1 MCVCVRAF
9 ARVPKRACVCV
20 CIVRTC
26 ACDCDLRRPRAPPSD
41 HTATLT
47 RAAPRRAVSIDVD
60 DALYGN
66 RGGEEEVDGVRAAID
81 SMRAMVDGV
90 AVWLSALELRAAAL
104 ADEAPEGEVRAQAR
118 ARALARSRV

>member
-1 MCVCVRAF
+1 M
-9 ARVPKRACVCV
+9 
-20 CIVRTC
+20 
-26 ACDCDLRRPRAPPSD
+26 
-41 HTATLT
+41 
-47 RAAPRRAVSIDVD
+47 SIDVD

-118 ARALARSRV
+118 ARALARSRAHARVIMRSTRRCVLAARVPARALGSAFATPLPP

>member
-1 MCVCVRAF
+1 M
-9 ARVPKRACVCV
+9 
-20 CIVRTC
+20 
-26 ACDCDLRRPRAPPSD
+26 
-41 HTATLT
+41 
-47 RAAPRRAVSIDVD
+47 SIDVD

-118 ARALARSRV
+118 ARALARSRVCVSGPV